1 MMFTS
6 YLRRT
11 LVKDLSKW
19 ECALFNLRKIKLAR
33 PGIELTL
40 VGHGAKGEPNG
51 KLNEKTKPL
60 IINRKRHEGLT

>member
-19 ECALFNLRKIKLAR
+19 ECALSNLRKIKLAR

-40 VGHGAKGEPNG
+40 VGHVAKGEPVG
-51 KLNEKTKPL
+51 KLN
-60 IINRKRHEGLT
+60 RKQNP